1 MKAKWKTQYPA
12 LIDLERKAKGRM
24 PHFSWE
30 FLDSGTGRDEA
41 AKRNKDAFRDV
52 SLTPRFMRGEFTP
65 SIETNLFGINYAAP
79 FGIAPV
85 GMNSLSWPGTDEIL
99 ARTAGRVRIP
109 YSMSTA
115 ANATPE
121 TLGQLANGM
130 GWFQL
135 YPPRNNNMRTD
146 LLARAK
152 GAGFTTLL
160 ITVDVPA
167 ISRRERQMRAGIG
180 GGFGLT
186 PSMVWQ
192 SIMRPAWSL
201 ATLAKGKPGLP
212 TLERYQPA
220 DDLREFLAFVGSEL
234 NGTFDWNY
242 LDEIRAEWEGPIV
255 LKGVLDPHEASEA
268 VAHGVDGILVSTHG
282 GRQMDGA
289 PASITALPAIRDA
302 VGDDTRVLLDSGV
315 RTGLDVAR
323 ALALGADFVLL
334 GRPFMYAVAALG
346 EAGAE
351 HAVEILSED
360 LKNNMSNLGC
370 ATLDELRERVT

>member
-1 MKAKWKTQYPA
+1 M
-12 LIDLERKAKGRM
+12 
-24 PHFSWE
+24 
-30 FLDSGTGRDEA
+30 
-41 AKRNKDAFRDV
+41 RNKDAFRDV

-152 GAGFTTLL
+152 DAGFTTLL

-186 PSMVWQ
+186 PSMIWQ
-192 SIMRPAWSL
+192 SMMRPAWSL

>member
-135 YPPRNNNMRTD
+135 YPPRNNNMR
-146 LLARAK
+146 
-152 GAGFTTLL
+152 
-160 ITVDVPA
+160 IT
-167 ISRRERQMRAGIG
+167 
-180 GGFGLT
+180 
-186 PSMVWQ
+186 
-192 SIMRPAWSL
+192 SL
-201 ATLAKGKPGLP
+201 APKTRDLQRCSSPSTFWPLVDANDRC
-212 TLERYQPA
+212 EQVSAA
-220 DDLREFLAFVGSEL
+220 DL
-234 NGTFDWNY
+234 
-242 LDEIRAEWEGPIV
+242 
-255 LKGVLDPHEASEA
+255 
-268 VAHGVDGILVSTHG
+268 VD
-282 GRQMDGA
+282 
-289 PASITALPAIRDA
+289 
-302 VGDDTRVLLDSGV
+302 
-315 RTGLDVAR
+315 
-323 ALALGADFVLL
+323 
-334 GRPFMYAVAALG
+334 AAT
-346 EAGAE
+346 
-351 HAVEILSED
+351 IW
-360 LKNNMSNLGC
+360 
-370 ATLDELRERVT
+370 